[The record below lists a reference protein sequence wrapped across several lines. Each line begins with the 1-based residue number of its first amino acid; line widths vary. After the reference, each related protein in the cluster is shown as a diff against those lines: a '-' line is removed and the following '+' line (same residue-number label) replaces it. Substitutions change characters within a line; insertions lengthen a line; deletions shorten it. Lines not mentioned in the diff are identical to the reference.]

1 MSGCALVTGGSK
13 GIGAATAL
21 SLADLGH
28 AVAIVYRAD
37 ADAAASVVAQI
48 EAQGGT
54 ALAVQADLAEAA
66 AADRVFDVVEE
77 QLGEVSVLVNNAG
90 TRADGL
96 AMALTDAQW
105 EQVLNLNLAAAFRCS
120 RRALRRMVRA
130 RHGRIVNVASVIA
143 FRGNPGQVNYAA
155 AKAGMLAMTR
165 TTAMEV
171 ARRGVTVNAVA
182 PGFIPTALTEDVDPE
197 MVKNFIPARRV
208 GTPEE
213 VAACI
218 RFLASDAASYVTGT
232 ALTVDGGLSA

>member
-21 SLADLGH
+21 AMAELGH
-28 AVAIVYRAD
+28 AVALVYRSD
-37 ADAAASVVAQI
+37 ADGAAGVVERI
-48 EAQGGT
+48 EAVGGT
-54 ALAVQADLAEAA
+54 ALAVQADLARAEEVE
-66 AADRVFDVVEE
+66 RVFDEVE
-77 QLGEVSVLVNNAG
+77 QRFDSVKVLVNNAG

-96 AMALTDAQW
+96 ALQLTDEQW
-105 EQVLNLNLAAAFRCS
+105 HQVIDLNLTAAFRCS
-120 RRALRRMVRA
+120 RRALRPMVRA

-143 FRGNPGQVNYAA
+143 FRGNPGQANYAA
-155 AKAGMLAMTR
+155 AKAGLLALTR

-182 PGFIPTALTEDVDPE
+182 PGFIPTTLTEDVDPE

-218 RFLASDAASYVTGT
+218 SFLASDAASYVTGT